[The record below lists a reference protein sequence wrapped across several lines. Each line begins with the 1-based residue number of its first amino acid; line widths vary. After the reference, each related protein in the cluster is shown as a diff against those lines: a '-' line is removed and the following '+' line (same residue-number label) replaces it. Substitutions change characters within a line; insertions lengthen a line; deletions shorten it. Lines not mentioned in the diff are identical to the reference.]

1 MEMYDRHQKERAAFM
16 AAFSAH
22 LGSIPP
28 PAPPPAPPIV
38 PIDHIIGFTEAA
50 VTQSVRAQVRP
61 LVEELRNDAS
71 NMFYAS
77 RVEVKESLSGKMND
91 VLRMMESVS
100 ERVDRSKTKRHR
112 A

>member
-1 MEMYDRHQKERAAFM
+1 
-16 AAFSAH
+16 
-22 LGSIPP
+22 
-28 PAPPPAPPIV
+28 
-38 PIDHIIGFTEAA
+38 
-50 VTQSVRAQVRP
+50 